1 MTGKSILIVAAHPDD
16 EVLGCGATAARHVAD
31 GDTVHVLIMAEG
43 ATSRDAADTDGVTA
57 LRQSAA
63 AAAAALGTAAPRF
76 AGLPDNRM
84 DGLDLL
90 DIVKA
95 VEAVVGEVAPDI
107 VYTHHGG
114 DLNVD
119 HRLTHQAVLTA
130 CRPQPGETVRAIY
143 TFETPSSTEW
153 SATDMED
160 AFTAQRYVDV
170 GAQMAAKLAA
180 LECYESEMR
189 DFPHARSIKAVEA
202 LATLRGSQS
211 GLGAAE
217 AFRVIRE
224 IVQAE

>member
-1 MTGKSILIVAAHPDD
+1 MSGQSILIVAAHPDD

-43 ATSRDAADTDGVTA
+43 ATSRDADDIDGVEA
-57 LRQSAA
+57 LRQSAVA
-63 AAAAALGTAAPRF
+63 AAVALGTQPPRF
-76 AGLPDNRM
+76 AGLADNRM
-84 DGLDLL
+84 DSHDML
-90 DIVKA
+90 DIVKE
-95 VEAVVGEVAPDI
+95 VESAAADVTPTI

-130 CRPQPGETVRAIY
+130 CRPQSEEIVRAIY

-153 SATDMED
+153 SATDMEE
-160 AFTAQRYVDV
+160 AFLPQRFIDV
-170 GAQMAAKLAA
+170 SDHMAAKIAA
-180 LECYESEMR
+180 LECYGSEMR

-211 GLGAAE
+211 GLVAAE

-224 IVQAE
+224 VI